1 MKIII
6 ILKIFLFIAL
16 TSCKTTDEIGYGSQL
31 KVSKGYELL
40 KESNKE
46 KVIVKY
52 PIIIKE
58 NTIFDGKN
66 KIFEWSGK
74 GKCNQ
79 DEGQLPIFIMFSN
92 STLKNVYISN
102 SPEGVHIKG
111 QNILI
116 DNIVNLG
123 VCEDAVSTR
132 IRGEFVG
139 IKIFNSTFMNCE
151 DKALQINK
159 GVDVEIVNNKFINC
173 RAPIRVTVADNVKIT
188 NNYASGCEH
197 FVTSGP
203 RVKKLSIDSNKFNCN
218 KNYSGDDRSVSDLN
232 YKIVDYYRK
241 KLK

>member
-1 MKIII
+1 
-6 ILKIFLFIAL
+6 
-16 TSCKTTDEIGYGSQL
+16 
-31 KVSKGYELL
+31 
-40 KESNKE
+40 
-46 KVIVKY
+46 
-52 PIIIKE
+52 
-58 NTIFDGKN
+58 
-66 KIFEWSGK
+66 
-74 GKCNQ
+74 
-79 DEGQLPIFIMFSN
+79 MFSN